1 MTTDG
6 VRPLDGGVIGNCGFG
21 ALIDPRGRICWACL
35 PHFDGDPV
43 FHSLL
48 SGRDGRDGK
57 NSKDGED
64 PEAGG
69 FFDVL
74 LEGFRASEQQYI
86 ENTAILITTLRDEH
100 GGAVRI
106 TDFAPRFE
114 QFGRSFRP
122 TMIIRTVERLSGE
135 PRIRIRL
142 RPRFDYGSRRPEVT
156 RGSNHIRYVGPDLT
170 MRLTTDA
177 PISLITDEICFV
189 LEQRLTL
196 LFGPDES
203 LTEPVDSVAREFRR
217 RTETWWREF
226 VRHLAVP
233 FEWQEAVIRA
243 AITLQLCS
251 FEETGAVLAA
261 MTTSI
266 PEAPDSG
273 RNWDYRFCWLRDSHF
288 VVQALNRLGAT
299 RTMEG
304 YLSYIANLAAAAEGG
319 VLQPVYGIKFEREL
333 TERIV
338 DGLPGYRGMP
348 PVRVGNDAWR
358 QLQNDNYG
366 SAILAVTQSFLDRRL
381 VKPGNRRVFGWLEQ
395 LGGQA
400 VALFDQHD
408 AGLWEFRQRHAVHTF
423 SSVMCWAACDR
434 LARIANALGLA
445 DRRAHWAGHAAAIRD
460 YVLENAAGTG
470 GGLAATLD
478 GQGIDASLLLLHDLG
493 FLDAEDPRF
502 AATVESLEPL
512 RSGHNFFRYRE
523 DDFGAPAT
531 SFAVCSFWYIDAIN
545 ALGRRDEAR
554 ELFQQM
560 LDRRN
565 PVGLLSEDLDP
576 ETGELWGNFPQTY
589 SMVGLINSALRLS
602 RPWSEAF

>member
-1 MTTDG
+1 MTPHE
-6 VRPLDGGVIGNCGFG
+6 VRPLDGGVIGNCSFG

-48 SGRDGRDGK
+48 DDAHEA
-57 NSKDGED
+57 NS
-64 PEAGG
+64 EAGG
-69 FFDVL
+69 FFDVV
-74 LEGFRASEQQYI
+74 LEGLKSSEQHYI
-86 ENTAILITTLRDEH
+86 ENTAILVTTLID
-100 GGAVRI
+100 GNGAAVRI

-122 TMIIRTVERLSGE
+122 TMIVRTIERLSGE

-142 RPRFDYGSRRPEVT
+142 RPRFDYGERRPELT
-156 RGSNHIRYVGPDLT
+156 RGSNHVRYVGPKLAL
-170 MRLTTDA
+170 RLTTDA
-177 PISLITDEICFV
+177 PVSFVTDEIAFV
-189 LEQRLTL
+189 LEQPLTL
-196 LFGPDES
+196 LLGPDES
-203 LTEPVDSVAREFRR
+203 LTDPVDSVAREFLS
-217 RTETWWREF
+217 RTENYWREF

-266 PEAPDSG
+266 PEGPDTG

-304 YLSYIANLAAAAEGG
+304 YLGYITNLAAAAEGG

-333 TERIV
+333 IERDV
-338 DGLPGYRGMP
+338 DHLSGYRGMG
-348 PVRVGNDAWR
+348 PVRVGNAAWR

-366 SAILAVTQSFLDRRL
+366 SAILSVTQSFFDRRL
-381 VKPGNRRVFGWLEQ
+381 VKPGNARVFGSLEQ
-395 LGGQA
+395 LGSQA
-400 VALFDQHD
+400 VALFDQPD
-408 AGLWEFRQRHAVHTF
+408 AGLWEFRQRSAVHTF

-434 LARIANALGLA
+434 LARIARTLGLA
-445 DRRAHWAGHAAAIRD
+445 ERQRHWTNQAEAIRSHI
-460 YVLENAAGTG
+460 LQNAETER

-478 GQGIDASLLLLHDLG
+478 GAGIDASLLLLHDLG
-493 FLDAEDPRF
+493 FLDADDPCF

-512 RSGHNFFRYRE
+512 REGSNFFRYQE
-523 DDFGAPAT
+523 DEFGAPTT

-554 ELFQQM
+554 ELFEQM

-576 ETGELWGNFPQTY
+576 QTGELWGNFPQTY

>member
-1 MTTDG
+1 MTRDE
-6 VRPLDGGVIGNCGFG
+6 VRPLDGGVIGNCSFG
-21 ALIDPRGRICWACL
+21 ALIDPLGRICWACL

-48 SGRDGRDGK
+48 DDA
-57 NSKDGED
+57 DDAD

-69 FFDVL
+69 FFDVV
-74 LEGFRASEQQYI
+74 LEGLQDSEQHYL
-86 ENTAILITTLRDEH
+86 ENTAILVTTLR
-100 GGAVRI
+100 GGDGAAVRM

-122 TMIIRTVERLSGE
+122 TMLVRTIERLNGE
-135 PRIRIRL
+135 PRVRIRL
-142 RPRFDYGSRRPEVT
+142 RPRFDYGARRPELT
-156 RGSNHIRYVGPDLT
+156 RGSNHVRYVGPELAL
-170 MRLTTDA
+170 RLTTDA
-177 PISLITDEICFV
+177 PVSFVTDEIAFV
-189 LEQRLTL
+189 LEQPLTL
-196 LFGPDES
+196 LLGPDES
-203 LTEPVDSVAREFRR
+203 LTEPVDSVAREFRS
-217 RTETWWREF
+217 RTESYWREF

-304 YLSYIANLAAAAEGG
+304 YLGYITNLAAAAEGG
-319 VLQPVYGIKFEREL
+319 VLQPVYGIKFERRL
-333 TERIV
+333 TERTV
-338 DGLPGYRGMP
+338 DHLPGYRGMG
-348 PVRVGNDAWR
+348 PVRTGNDAWR
-358 QLQNDNYG
+358 QIQNDNYG
-366 SAILAVTQSFLDRRL
+366 SAILSVTQSFFDRRL
-381 VKPGNRRVFGWLEQ
+381 VKPGNARVFRWLEQ
-395 LGGQA
+395 LGNQA
-400 VALFDQHD
+400 AALFDQPD
-408 AGLWEFRQRHAVHTF
+408 AGLWEFRERNAVHTF

-434 LARIANALGLA
+434 LARIARALGLA
-445 DRRAHWAGHAAAIRD
+445 ERQEHWTGRAEAIRAHILR
-460 YVLENAAGTG
+460 NATTPG
-470 GGLAATLD
+470 GGLAAALD
-478 GQGIDASLLLLHDLG
+478 GTGIDASLLLLHDLG

-502 AATVESLEPL
+502 AATVESQEPL
-512 RSGHNFFRYRE
+512 RQGSNFFRYQD
-523 DDFGAPAT
+523 DDFGSPVT

-545 ALGRRDEAR
+545 ALGRHDEAR
-554 ELFQQM
+554 DLFEQM
-560 LDRRN
+560 LERRN

-576 ETGELWGNFPQTY
+576 RTGELWGNFPQTY

>member
-1 MTTDG
+1 MTSEE

-48 SGRDGRDGK
+48 GVNADDDGARDPR
-57 NSKDGED
+57 
-64 PEAGG
+64 AGG
-69 FFDVL
+69 FFDVAI
-74 LEGFRASEQQYI
+74 EGFRESEQHYI
-86 ENTAILITTLRDEH
+86 ENTAILVTTLRDDA
-100 GGAVRI
+100 GAAVRI

-122 TMIIRTVERLSGE
+122 TTIVRTVERLSGE

-142 RPRFDYGSRRPEVT
+142 RPRFDYGARRPEVT
-156 RGSNHIRYVGPDLT
+156 RGSNHVRYVGPDLT
-170 MRLTTDA
+170 LRLTTDA
-177 PISLITDEICFV
+177 PVSLITDEIAFV
-189 LEQRLTL
+189 LEQPLTL
-196 LFGPDES
+196 LLGPDES
-203 LTEPVDSVAREFRR
+203 LTEPVDSVAREFRS

-304 YLSYIANLAAAAEGG
+304 YLGYITNLAAAAEGG
-319 VLQPVYGIKFEREL
+319 VLQPVYGIKFEREI
-333 TERIV
+333 TERTV
-338 DGLPGYRGMP
+338 DSLPGYRGMG

-366 SAILAVTQSFLDRRL
+366 SAILAVTQSFFDRRL
-381 VKPGNRRVFGWLEQ
+381 VVPGSRRVFGWLEQ
-395 LGGQA
+395 LGDQA
-400 VALFDQHD
+400 AALFDRPD
-408 AGLWEFRQRHAVHTF
+408 AGLWEFRQRSAVHTF

-445 DRRAHWAGHAAAIRD
+445 DRERHWTGRAAAIREH
-460 YVLENAAGTG
+460 VLKNAETG
-470 GGLAATLD
+470 AGGLAATLD
-478 GQGIDASLLLLHDLG
+478 GEGIDASLLLLHDLG
-493 FLDAEDPRF
+493 FLDAADPRF

-512 RSGHNFFRYRE
+512 RSGSNFFRYRE

-545 ALGRRDEAR
+545 ALGRREEAR
-554 ELFQQM
+554 DLFERM
-560 LDRRN
+560 LERRN

-576 ETGELWGNFPQTY
+576 ATGELWGNFPQTY

>member
-1 MTTDG
+1 MTPG
-6 VRPLDGGVIGNCGFG
+6 EVRPLDGGVIGNCSFG

-48 SGRDGRDGK
+48 GAAD
-57 NSKDGED
+57 EAD

-69 FFDVL
+69 FFDIV
-74 LEGFRASEQQYI
+74 LEGFQGSEQHYV
-86 ENTAILITTLRDEH
+86 ENTAILVTTLRD
-100 GGAVRI
+100 GNGAAVRI

-122 TMIIRTVERLSGE
+122 TMIVRTIERLRGE

-142 RPRFDYGSRRPEVT
+142 RPRFDYGAGRPELT
-156 RGSNHIRYVGPDLT
+156 RGSNHIRYVGPRLAL
-170 MRLTTDA
+170 RLTTDA
-177 PISLITDEICFV
+177 PVSFITDEITFV
-189 LEQRLTL
+189 LEQPLTL
-196 LFGPDES
+196 LLGPDES
-203 LTEPVDSVAREFRR
+203 LTEPVDSVAREFRS
-217 RTETWWREF
+217 RTESYWREF

-266 PEAPDSG
+266 PEAPGTG

-299 RTMEG
+299 RTMENYLG
-304 YLSYIANLAAAAEGG
+304 YITNLAAAAEGG
-319 VLQPVYGIKFEREL
+319 VLQPVYGIKFEDEL
-333 TERIV
+333 TERTV
-338 DGLPGYRGMP
+338 DNLPGYRGMG
-348 PVRVGNDAWR
+348 PVRVGNAAWR

-366 SAILAVTQSFLDRRL
+366 SAILAVTQSFFDRRL
-381 VKPGNRRVFGWLEQ
+381 VKPGNARVFGWLEK
-395 LGGQA
+395 LGSQA
-400 VALFDQHD
+400 AALFDQPD
-408 AGLWEFRQRHAVHTF
+408 AGLWEFRQRSAVHTF

-434 LARIANALGLA
+434 LARIAKALGLT
-445 DRRAHWAGHAAAIRD
+445 DRQTYWTSRAEAIRKHI
-460 YVLENAAGTG
+460 LQNAESG
-470 GGLAATLD
+470 GRLAATLD
-478 GQGIDASLLLLHDLG
+478 GVGIDASLLLLHDLG
-493 FLDAEDPRF
+493 FLDPADPRF
-502 AATVESLEPL
+502 AATVDSLEPL
-512 RSGHNFFRYRE
+512 RQGSNFFRYQE
-523 DDFGAPAT
+523 DEFGAPTT

-545 ALGRRDEAR
+545 ALGRHEEAR
-554 ELFQQM
+554 DLFEQM
-560 LDRRN
+560 LERRN

>member
-1 MTTDG
+1 MTSHA

-48 SGRDGRDGK
+48 GGAH
-57 NSKDGED
+57 EAD

-69 FFDVL
+69 FFDVV
-74 LEGFRASEQQYI
+74 LEGFLSSRQTYV
-86 ENTAILITTLRDEH
+86 ENTAILVTTLNDEH

-122 TMIIRTVERLSGE
+122 TMIVRTIERVAGE

-142 RPRFDYGSRRPEVT
+142 RPRFDYGARRPELT
-156 RGSNHIRYVGPDLT
+156 RGSNHVRYVGPDLT
-170 MRLTTDA
+170 LRLTTDA
-177 PISLITDEICFV
+177 PVSFITDEVAFV
-189 LEQRLTL
+189 LEQPLTL
-196 LFGPDES
+196 LLGPDES
-203 LTEPVDSVAREFRR
+203 LTEPVNSVAREFRS
-217 RTETWWREF
+217 RTESYWREF

-266 PEAPDSG
+266 PEAPASG

-304 YLSYIANLAAAAEGG
+304 YLGYITNLVAAAEGG

-333 TERIV
+333 TERTV
-338 DGLPGYRGMP
+338 ASLPGYHRMG

-358 QLQNDNYG
+358 QLQNDSYG
-366 SAILAVTQSFLDRRL
+366 SAILSVTQSFFDRRL

-395 LGGQA
+395 LGDQA
-400 VALFDQHD
+400 VALFDQPD
-408 AGLWEFRQRHAVHTF
+408 AGLWEFRGRSAVHTF

-434 LARIANALGLA
+434 LARIANELGSI
-445 DRRAHWAGHAAAIRD
+445 DRQAHWMDRAATIRRHVLANAETEAGA
-460 YVLENAAGTG
+460 
-470 GGLAATLD
+470 LAATLD
-478 GQGIDASLLLLHDLG
+478 GEGIDASLLLLHDLG
-493 FLDAEDPRF
+493 FLAAEDPRV

-512 RSGHNFFRYRE
+512 RSGSNFFRYRE

-545 ALGRRDEAR
+545 ALGRREEAH
-554 ELFQQM
+554 ELFEQM
-560 LDRRN
+560 LERRN

>member
-1 MTTDG
+1 MTRDE
-6 VRPLDGGVIGNCGFG
+6 VRPLDGGVIGNCSFG
-21 ALIDPRGRICWACL
+21 ALIDPLGRICWACL

-48 SGRDGRDGK
+48 DDV
-57 NSKDGED
+57 DDAD

-69 FFDVL
+69 FFDVV
-74 LEGFRASEQQYI
+74 LEGLQDSEQHYL
-86 ENTAILITTLRDEH
+86 ENTAILVTTLR
-100 GGAVRI
+100 GGDGAAVRM

-122 TMIIRTVERLSGE
+122 TMLVRTIERLNGE
-135 PRIRIRL
+135 PRVRIRL
-142 RPRFDYGSRRPEVT
+142 RPRFDYGARRPELT
-156 RGSNHIRYVGPDLT
+156 RGSNHVRYLGPELAL
-170 MRLTTDA
+170 RLTTDA
-177 PISLITDEICFV
+177 PVSFVTDEIAFV
-189 LEQRLTL
+189 LEQPLTL
-196 LFGPDES
+196 LLGPDES
-203 LTEPVDSVAREFRR
+203 LTEPVDSVAREFRS
-217 RTETWWREF
+217 RTESYWREF

-304 YLSYIANLAAAAEGG
+304 YLGYITNLAAAAEGG
-319 VLQPVYGIKFEREL
+319 VLQPVYGIKFERRL
-333 TERIV
+333 TERTV
-338 DGLPGYRGMP
+338 DHLPGYRGMG
-348 PVRVGNDAWR
+348 PVRTGNDAWR
-358 QLQNDNYG
+358 QIQNDNYG
-366 SAILAVTQSFLDRRL
+366 SAILSVTQSFFDRRL
-381 VKPGNRRVFGWLEQ
+381 VKPGNARVFRWLEQ
-395 LGGQA
+395 LGNQA
-400 VALFDQHD
+400 AALFDQPD
-408 AGLWEFRQRHAVHTF
+408 AGLWEFRERSAVHTF

-434 LARIANALGLA
+434 LARIARALGLA
-445 DRRAHWAGHAAAIRD
+445 ERQEHWTGRAEAIRAHILR
-460 YVLENAAGTG
+460 NATTPG
-470 GGLAATLD
+470 GGLAAALD
-478 GQGIDASLLLLHDLG
+478 GTGIDASLLLLHDLG
-493 FLDAEDPRF
+493 FLDADDPRF
-502 AATVESLEPL
+502 AATVESQEPL
-512 RSGHNFFRYRE
+512 RQGSNFFRYQD
-523 DDFGAPAT
+523 DDFGSPVT

-554 ELFQQM
+554 DLFEQM
-560 LDRRN
+560 LERRN

-576 ETGELWGNFPQTY
+576 RTGELWGNFPQTY

>member
-1 MTTDG
+1 M
-6 VRPLDGGVIGNCGFG
+6 
-21 ALIDPRGRICWACL
+21 
-35 PHFDGDPV
+35 
-43 FHSLL
+43 
-48 SGRDGRDGK
+48 
-57 NSKDGED
+57 
-64 PEAGG
+64 
-69 FFDVL
+69 
-74 LEGFRASEQQYI
+74 
-86 ENTAILITTLRDEH
+86 TTLRD
-100 GGAVRI
+100 GNGAAVRI

-122 TMIIRTVERLSGE
+122 TMIVRTVERLSGE
-135 PRIRIRL
+135 PRIRI

-156 RGSNHIRYVGPDLT
+156 RGSNHVRYVGPALT
-170 MRLTTDA
+170 LRLTTDA
-177 PISLITDEICFV
+177 PVSLISDEISFV
-189 LEQRLTL
+189 LEQPLTL
-196 LFGPDES
+196 LLGPDES
-203 LTEPVDSVAREFRR
+203 LTEPVDSVAREFRS

-304 YLSYIANLAAAAEGG
+304 YLGYITNLAAAAEGG

-333 TERIV
+333 TERTIG
-338 DGLPGYRGMP
+338 GLPGYRGMP

-358 QLQNDNYG
+358 QLQNDSYG
-366 SAILAVTQSFLDRRL
+366 SAILSVTQSFFDRRL

-395 LGGQA
+395 LGDQA
-400 VALFDQHD
+400 VALFDQPD
-408 AGLWEFRQRHAVHTF
+408 AGLWEFRQRSAVHTF

-434 LARIANALGLA
+434 LARIARALGLS
-445 DRRAHWAGHAAAIRD
+445 DRQRHWTNRAEAIRSH
-460 YVLENAAGTG
+460 VLRHAETES

-478 GQGIDASLLLLHDLG
+478 GAGIDASLLLLHDLG
-493 FLDAEDPRF
+493 FLDAADPCF

-512 RSGHNFFRYRE
+512 RSGSNFFRYRE
-523 DDFGAPAT
+523 DDFGSPAT

-545 ALGRRDEAR
+545 ALGRREEAR

>member
-1 MTTDG
+1 MTPG
-6 VRPLDGGVIGNCGFG
+6 AVRPLDGGVIGNCSFG
-21 ALIDPRGRICWACL
+21 ALVDPRGRICWACL

-48 SGRDGRDGK
+48 GGADDRDPWD
-57 NSKDGED
+57 
-64 PEAGG
+64 GG
-69 FFDVL
+69 FFDVM
-74 LEGFRASEQQYI
+74 LEGFQGSEQHYV
-86 ENTAILITTLRDEH
+86 ENTAILVTTLRD
-100 GGAVRI
+100 GNGAAVRI

-122 TMIIRTVERLSGE
+122 TMIVRTIERLRGE

-142 RPRFDYGSRRPEVT
+142 RPRFDYGARRPELT
-156 RGSNHIRYVGPDLT
+156 RGSNHIRYVGPELAL
-170 MRLTTDA
+170 RLTTDA
-177 PISLITDEICFV
+177 PVSFITDEITFV
-189 LEQRLTL
+189 LEQPLTL
-196 LFGPDES
+196 LLGPDES
-203 LTEPVDSVAREFRR
+203 LTEPVDSVAREFQS
-217 RTETWWREF
+217 RTENYWREF

-266 PEAPDSG
+266 PEAPGTG

-304 YLSYIANLAAAAEGG
+304 YVGYITNLAAAAEGG
-319 VLQPVYGIKFEREL
+319 VLQPVYGIKFEGEL
-333 TERIV
+333 TERTV
-338 DGLPGYRGMP
+338 DNLPGYRGMG

-366 SAILAVTQSFLDRRL
+366 SAILAVTQSFFDRRL
-381 VKPGNRRVFGWLEQ
+381 VKPGNARVFGWLEQ
-395 LGGQA
+395 LGSQA
-400 VALFDQHD
+400 AALFDQPD
-408 AGLWEFRQRHAVHTF
+408 AGLWEFRQRSAVHTF

-434 LARIANALGLA
+434 LARIGKALGLT
-445 DRRAHWAGHAAAIRD
+445 DRQEHWTSRAEAIRKHI
-460 YVLENAAGTG
+460 LQNAESG
-470 GGLAATLD
+470 GRLAATLD
-478 GQGIDASLLLLHDLG
+478 GEGIDASLLLLHDLG
-493 FLDAEDPRF
+493 FLDPADPRF

-512 RSGHNFFRYRE
+512 RSGSNFFRYQE
-523 DDFGAPAT
+523 DELGAPTT

-545 ALGRRDEAR
+545 ALGRHEEAR
-554 ELFQQM
+554 DLFEQM
-560 LDRRN
+560 LERRN

>member
-1 MTTDG
+1 MTRDE
-6 VRPLDGGVIGNCGFG
+6 VRPLDGGVIGNCSFG

-48 SGRDGRDGK
+48 DEADEG
-57 NSKDGED
+57 D

-74 LEGFRASEQQYI
+74 LEGFRYSEQHYV
-86 ENTAILITTLRDEH
+86 ENTAILVTTLRD
-100 GGAVRI
+100 GNGAAVRI

-122 TMIIRTVERLSGE
+122 TMIVRTIERLRGE

-142 RPRFDYGSRRPEVT
+142 RPRFDYGSRRPELT
-156 RGSNHIRYVGPDLT
+156 RGSNHIRFVGPRLAL
-170 MRLTTDA
+170 RLTTDT
-177 PISLITDEICFV
+177 PVSFITDGITFV
-189 LEQRLTL
+189 LEQPLTL
-196 LFGPDES
+196 LLGPDES
-203 LTEPVDSVAREFRR
+203 LTEPVDSVAREFRS
-217 RTETWWREF
+217 RTESYWREF

-266 PEAPDSG
+266 PEAPGTG

-304 YLSYIANLAAAAEGG
+304 YLGYITDLAAAAEGG
-319 VLQPVYGIKFEREL
+319 VLQPVYGIKFEGEL
-333 TERIV
+333 TERTV
-338 DGLPGYRGMP
+338 DNLPGYRGMG

-366 SAILAVTQSFLDRRL
+366 SAILAVTQSFFDRRL
-381 VKPGNRRVFGWLEQ
+381 VKPGNPRVFGWLEQ

-400 VALFDQHD
+400 AALFDQPD
-408 AGLWEFRQRHAVHTF
+408 AGLWEFRQRSAVHTF

-434 LARIANALGLA
+434 LARIAKALGLT
-445 DRRAHWAGHAAAIRD
+445 DRQTYWTSRAEAIRKHI
-460 YVLENAAGTG
+460 LQSAETG
-470 GGLAATLD
+470 GRLAATLD
-478 GQGIDASLLLLHDLG
+478 GEGIDASLLLLHDLG
-493 FLDAEDPRF
+493 FLDAADPRF

-512 RSGHNFFRYRE
+512 RSGSNFFRYRE
-523 DDFGAPAT
+523 DEFGAPTT

-545 ALGRRDEAR
+545 ALGRSEEAR
-554 ELFQQM
+554 ELFEQM
-560 LDRRN
+560 LERRN

>member
-1 MTTDG
+1 MTAKE

-21 ALIDPRGRICWACL
+21 ALVDPRGRICWACL
-35 PHFDGDPV
+35 PHFDGDPA

-48 SGRDGRDGK
+48 DGDRGDG
-57 NSKDGED
+57 GD

-69 FFDVL
+69 FFDVQV
-74 LEGFRASEQQYI
+74 EAFRESEQHYV
-86 ENTAILITTLRDEH
+86 ENTAILVTTLR
-100 GGAVRI
+100 GANGATIRI

-122 TMIIRTVERLSGE
+122 TMIVRTIERLAGE

-142 RPRFDYGSRRPEVT
+142 RPRFDYGARRPEVT
-156 RGSNHIRYVGPDLT
+156 RGSNHVRYIGPDLT
-170 MRLTTDA
+170 LRLTTDA
-177 PISLITDEICFV
+177 PVSLITDEIAFV
-189 LEQRLTL
+189 LEQPLTL
-196 LFGPDES
+196 LLGPDES
-203 LTEPVDSVAREFRR
+203 LTEPVDAVAREFRS
-217 RTETWWREF
+217 RTESWWREF

-304 YLSYIANLAAAAEGG
+304 YLGYITNLAAAAEGG
-319 VLQPVYGIKFEREL
+319 VLQPVYGIKFEREIL
-333 TERIV
+333 ERTI
-338 DGLPGYRGMP
+338 DGLAGYRGMG
-348 PVRVGNDAWR
+348 PVRIGNDAWR
-358 QLQNDNYG
+358 QLQNDSYG
-366 SAILAVTQSFLDRRL
+366 SAILAVTQSFFDRRL
-381 VKPGNRRVFGWLEQ
+381 VKPGSSRVFGWLEQ
-395 LGGQA
+395 LGNQA
-400 VALFDQHD
+400 AALFDQPD
-408 AGLWEFRQRHAVHTF
+408 AGLWEFRQRSAVHTF
-423 SSVMCWAACDR
+423 SSVMCWVACDR
-434 LARIANALGLA
+434 LARIARALGLS
-445 DRRAHWAGHAAAIRD
+445 DRQQHWAGRAAAIREHI
-460 YVLENAAGTG
+460 LANAGTG
-470 GGLAATLD
+470 GRLAATLD
-478 GQGIDASLLLLHDLG
+478 GEGIDASLLLLHDLG
-493 FLDAEDPRF
+493 FLDAADPRF

-512 RSGHNFFRYRE
+512 RSGSSFFRYRE
-523 DDFGAPAT
+523 DDFGVPAT

-545 ALGRRDEAR
+545 ALGRREEAR
-554 ELFQQM
+554 GLFEEM
-560 LDRRN
+560 LARRN

-576 ETGELWGNFPQTY
+576 TTGELWGNFPQTY

-602 RPWSEAF
+602 RPWTEAF

>member
-1 MTTDG
+1 MTPG
-6 VRPLDGGVIGNCGFG
+6 NVRPLDGGVIGNCSFG
-21 ALIDPRGRICWACL
+21 ALIDPLGRICWACL

-48 SGRDGRDGK
+48 DDAHEA
-57 NSKDGED
+57 N

-69 FFDVL
+69 FFDVV
-74 LEGFRASEQQYI
+74 LEGLQDSEQHYL
-86 ENTAILITTLRDEH
+86 ENTAILVTTLRD
-100 GGAVRI
+100 GNGAAVRI

-122 TMIIRTVERLSGE
+122 TMIVRTVERLGGE
-135 PRIRIRL
+135 PRIRMRL
-142 RPRFDYGSRRPEVT
+142 RPRFDYGARRPALT
-156 RGSNHIRYVGPDLT
+156 RGSNHVRYVGPEIAL
-170 MRLTTDA
+170 RLTTDA
-177 PISLITDEICFV
+177 PVSFVTDEIAFV
-189 LEQRLTL
+189 LEQPLTL
-196 LFGPDES
+196 LLGPDES
-203 LTEPVDSVAREFRR
+203 LTEPVDSVAREFQS
-217 RTETWWREF
+217 RTENYWREF

-304 YLSYIANLAAAAEGG
+304 YLGYITNLAAAAEGG
-319 VLQPVYGIKFEREL
+319 VLQPVYGIKFERDL
-333 TERIV
+333 TERTV
-338 DGLPGYRGMP
+338 DALAGYRGMG

-358 QLQNDNYG
+358 QLQNDSYG
-366 SAILAVTQSFLDRRL
+366 SAILSVTQSFFDHRL

-395 LGGQA
+395 LGDQA
-400 VALFDQHD
+400 AGLFDQPD
-408 AGLWEFRQRHAVHTF
+408 AGLWEFRQRSAVHTF

-434 LARIANALGLA
+434 LARIARTLSLA
-445 DRRAHWAGHAAAIRD
+445 ERQRHWTNRAVSIRRHI
-460 YVLENAAGTG
+460 LENAETG
-470 GGLAATLD
+470 GRLTATLD
-478 GQGIDASLLLLHDLG
+478 GEGIDASLLLLHDLG

-512 RSGHNFFRYRE
+512 RSGHNFFRYQE

-545 ALGRRDEAR
+545 ALGRREEAR
-554 ELFQQM
+554 DLFEQM
-560 LDRRN
+560 LERRN

>member
-1 MTTDG
+1 MTG
-6 VRPLDGGVIGNCGFG
+6 APRPLDGGVIGNCSFG

-48 SGRDGRDGK
+48 GGTDDR
-57 NSKDGED
+57 D

-69 FFDVL
+69 FFDVV
-74 LEGFRASEQQYI
+74 LEGFLSSFQHYV
-86 ENTAILITTLRDEH
+86 ENTAILVTTLHDEH
-100 GGAVRI
+100 GAAVRI

-122 TMIIRTVERLSGE
+122 TTLVRTIERVAGE

-142 RPRFDYGSRRPEVT
+142 RPRFDYGARRPELT
-156 RGSNHIRYVGPDLT
+156 RGSNHIGYAGPRLAL
-170 MRLTTDA
+170 RLTTDA
-177 PISLITDEICFV
+177 PVSFITDETTFV
-189 LEQRLTL
+189 LEQPLTL
-196 LFGPDES
+196 LLGPDES
-203 LTEPVDSVAREFRR
+203 LTEPVDSVAREFRS
-217 RTETWWREF
+217 RTESYWREF

-261 MTTSI
+261 MTTSM

-304 YLSYIANLAAAAEGG
+304 YLGYITNLAAAAEGG
-319 VLQPVYGIKFEREL
+319 VLQPVYGIKFERDL
-333 TERIV
+333 TERTV
-338 DGLPGYRGMP
+338 DNLPGYRGMG

-366 SAILAVTQSFLDRRL
+366 SAILSVTQSFFDRRL
-381 VKPGNRRVFGWLEQ
+381 VKPGNARVFGWLEQ
-395 LGGQA
+395 LGSQA
-400 VALFDQHD
+400 AALFDQPD
-408 AGLWEFRQRHAVHTF
+408 AGLWEFRQRSAVHTF

-434 LARIANALGLA
+434 LARIAQTLGLVE
-445 DRRAHWAGHAAAIRD
+445 RQRHWTNQAKAIRRHI
-460 YVLENAAGTG
+460 LQNAETG
-470 GGLAATLD
+470 GRLAATLD
-478 GQGIDASLLLLHDLG
+478 GVGIDASLLLLHDLG
-493 FLDAEDPRF
+493 FLGPADPRF

-512 RSGHNFFRYRE
+512 RQGSSFFRYQE
-523 DDFGAPAT
+523 DEFGAPAT

-545 ALGRRDEAR
+545 ALGRHEEAR
-554 ELFQQM
+554 DLFEQM
-560 LDRRN
+560 LERRN

>member
-1 MTTDG
+1 MTTG
-6 VRPLDGGVIGNCGFG
+6 AVRPLDGGVIGNCSFG

-48 SGRDGRDGK
+48 GGTDDH
-57 NSKDGED
+57 D

-69 FFDVL
+69 FFDVV
-74 LEGFRASEQQYI
+74 LEGFQGSDQHYL
-86 ENTAILITTLRDEH
+86 ENTAILVTTLRD
-100 GGAVRI
+100 GNGAAVRI

-122 TMIIRTVERLSGE
+122 TMIVRTIERVSGE

-142 RPRFDYGSRRPEVT
+142 RPRFDFGARRPALT
-156 RGSNHIRYVGPDLT
+156 RGSNHVRYVGPERAL
-170 MRLTTDA
+170 RLTTDA
-177 PISLITDEICFV
+177 PVSFITDEIAFV
-189 LEQRLTL
+189 VEQPLTL
-196 LFGPDES
+196 LLGPDES
-203 LTEPVDSVAREFRR
+203 LTEPVDSVAREFRS
-217 RTETWWREF
+217 RTESYWREF

-304 YLSYIANLAAAAEGG
+304 YLGYITNLAAAAEGG
-319 VLQPVYGIKFEREL
+319 VLQPVYGIKFERDL
-333 TERIV
+333 TERTV
-338 DGLPGYRGMP
+338 NNLPGYRDMG

-366 SAILAVTQSFLDRRL
+366 SAILSVTQSFFDRRL
-381 VKPGNRRVFGWLEQ
+381 VKPGNARVFGWLEQ
-395 LGGQA
+395 LGSQA
-400 VALFDQHD
+400 AALFDQPD
-408 AGLWEFRQRHAVHTF
+408 AGLWEFRQRSAVHTF
-423 SSVMCWAACDR
+423 SSVMCWTACDR
-434 LARIANALGLA
+434 LARIAKALGLA
-445 DRRAHWAGHAAAIRD
+445 DRQTYWTSQAAAIRKHI
-460 YVLENAAGTG
+460 LQNAETEG

-478 GQGIDASLLLLHDLG
+478 GEGIDASLLLLHDLD
-493 FLDAEDPRF
+493 FLDAADPRF

-512 RSGHNFFRYRE
+512 RDGSNFFRYQE
-523 DDFGAPAT
+523 DEFGAPTT

-545 ALGRRDEAR
+545 ALGRHEEAR
-554 ELFQQM
+554 HLFEQM
-560 LDRRN
+560 LERRN

>member
-1 MTTDG
+1 MTPHE
-6 VRPLDGGVIGNCGFG
+6 VRPLDGGVIGNCSFG

-48 SGRDGRDGK
+48 DDAHEA
-57 NSKDGED
+57 NS
-64 PEAGG
+64 EAGG
-69 FFDVL
+69 FFDVV
-74 LEGFRASEQQYI
+74 LEGLKSSEQHYI
-86 ENTAILITTLRDEH
+86 ENTAILVTTLID
-100 GGAVRI
+100 GNGAAVRI

-122 TMIIRTVERLSGE
+122 TMIVRTIERLSGE

-142 RPRFDYGSRRPEVT
+142 RPRFDYGERRPELT
-156 RGSNHIRYVGPDLT
+156 RGSNHVRYVGPKLAL
-170 MRLTTDA
+170 RLTTDA
-177 PISLITDEICFV
+177 PVSFVTDEIAFV
-189 LEQRLTL
+189 LEQPLTL
-196 LFGPDES
+196 LLGPDES
-203 LTEPVDSVAREFRR
+203 LTDPVDSVAREFLS
-217 RTETWWREF
+217 RTENYWREF

-266 PEAPDSG
+266 PEGPDTG

-304 YLSYIANLAAAAEGG
+304 YLGYITNLAAAAEGG

-333 TERIV
+333 IERDV
-338 DGLPGYRGMP
+338 DHLSGYRGMG
-348 PVRVGNDAWR
+348 PVRVGNAAWR

-366 SAILAVTQSFLDRRL
+366 SAILSVTQSFFDRRL
-381 VKPGNRRVFGWLEQ
+381 VKPGNARVFGSLEQ
-395 LGGQA
+395 LGSQA
-400 VALFDQHD
+400 VALFDQPD
-408 AGLWEFRQRHAVHTF
+408 AGLWEFRQRSAVHTF

-434 LARIANALGLA
+434 LARIARTLGLA
-445 DRRAHWAGHAAAIRD
+445 ERQRHWTNQAEAIRSHI
-460 YVLENAAGTG
+460 LQNAETER
-470 GGLAATLD
+470 GGLAASLD
-478 GQGIDASLLLLHDLG
+478 GAGIDASLLLLHDLG
-493 FLDAEDPRF
+493 FLDADDPCF

-512 RSGHNFFRYRE
+512 REGSNFFRYQE
-523 DDFGAPAT
+523 DEFGAPTT

-554 ELFQQM
+554 ELFEQM

-576 ETGELWGNFPQTY
+576 KTGELWGNFPQTY

>member
-1 MTTDG
+1 MTPDQ
-6 VRPLDGGVIGNCGFG
+6 VRPLDGGVIGNCSFG

-48 SGRDGRDGK
+48 GAAD
-57 NSKDGED
+57 EAD

-74 LEGFRASEQQYI
+74 LEGFQDSEQHYV
-86 ENTAILITTLRDEH
+86 ENTAILVTTLRD
-100 GGAVRI
+100 GNGAEVRI

-122 TMIIRTVERLSGE
+122 TTIVRTIERLRGE

-142 RPRFDYGSRRPEVT
+142 RPRFDYGSRRPELT
-156 RGSNHIRYVGPDLT
+156 RGSNHIRYVGPRLAL
-170 MRLTTDA
+170 RLTTDA
-177 PISLITDEICFV
+177 PVSFITDEITFV
-189 LEQRLTL
+189 LEQPLTL
-196 LFGPDES
+196 LLGPDES
-203 LTEPVDSVAREFRR
+203 LTEPVDSVAREFRS
-217 RTETWWREF
+217 RTESYWREF

-233 FEWQEAVIRA
+233 LEWQEAVIRA

-266 PEAPDSG
+266 PEAPGTG

-299 RTMEG
+299 RTMENYLG
-304 YLSYIANLAAAAEGG
+304 YITNLAAAAEGG
-319 VLQPVYGIKFEREL
+319 VLQPVYGIKFEDEL
-333 TERIV
+333 TERTV
-338 DGLPGYRGMP
+338 DNLPGYRGMG
-348 PVRVGNDAWR
+348 PVRVGNAAWR

-366 SAILAVTQSFLDRRL
+366 SAILAVTQSFFDRRL
-381 VKPGNRRVFGWLEQ
+381 VKPGNARVFGWLEK
-395 LGGQA
+395 LGSQA
-400 VALFDQHD
+400 AALFDQPD
-408 AGLWEFRQRHAVHTF
+408 AGLWEFRQRSAVHTF

-434 LARIANALGLA
+434 LARIAKALGLT
-445 DRRAHWAGHAAAIRD
+445 DRQTYWTSRAEAIRKHI
-460 YVLENAAGTG
+460 LQNAESG
-470 GGLAATLD
+470 GRLAATLE
-478 GQGIDASLLLLHDLG
+478 GEGIDASLLLLHDLG
-493 FLDAEDPRF
+493 FLDPADPRF
-502 AATVESLEPL
+502 AGTVESLEPL
-512 RSGHNFFRYRE
+512 RQGSNFFRYQE
-523 DDFGAPAT
+523 DEFGAPTT

-545 ALGRRDEAR
+545 ALGRREEAR
-554 ELFQQM
+554 DLFEQM
-560 LDRRN
+560 LERRN

>member
-1 MTTDG
+1 MTMTG
-6 VRPLDGGVIGNCGFG
+6 APRPLDGGVIGNCSFG

-48 SGRDGRDGK
+48 GAAD
-57 NSKDGED
+57 EAD
-64 PEAGG
+64 PWDGG
-69 FFDVL
+69 FFDVV
-74 LEGFRASEQQYI
+74 LEGFQGSEQHYI
-86 ENTAILITTLRDEH
+86 ENTAILVTTLRD
-100 GGAVRI
+100 GNGAAVRI

-122 TMIIRTVERLSGE
+122 TMIVRTIERLRGE

-142 RPRFDYGSRRPEVT
+142 RPRFDYGARRPQLT
-156 RGSNHIRYVGPDLT
+156 RGSNHIRYLGPRLAL
-170 MRLTTDA
+170 RLTTDA
-177 PISLITDEICFV
+177 PVSFVTDEIAFV
-189 LEQRLTL
+189 LEQPLTL
-196 LFGPDES
+196 LLGPDES
-203 LTEPVDSVAREFRR
+203 LTEPVDSVAREFRS
-217 RTETWWREF
+217 RTESYWREF

-266 PEAPDSG
+266 PEAPGTG

-304 YLSYIANLAAAAEGG
+304 YLGYITNLAAAAEGG
-319 VLQPVYGIKFEREL
+319 VLQPVYGIKFEGDL
-333 TERIV
+333 TERTV
-338 DGLPGYRGMP
+338 DNLPGYRGMG

-366 SAILAVTQSFLDRRL
+366 SAILAVTQSFFDHRL
-381 VKPGNRRVFGWLEQ
+381 VVPGNRRVFGWLEQ
-395 LGGQA
+395 LGSQA
-400 VALFDQHD
+400 AALFNQPD
-408 AGLWEFRQRHAVHTF
+408 AGLWEFRQRSAVHTF

-434 LARIANALGLA
+434 LARIAKALGLS
-445 DRRAHWAGHAAAIRD
+445 DRQTYWTNQAEAIRKHI
-460 YVLENAAGTG
+460 LQNAESG
-470 GGLAATLD
+470 GRLAATFD
-478 GQGIDASLLLLHDLG
+478 GEGIDASLLLLHDLG
-493 FLDAEDPRF
+493 FLDPADPRF

-512 RSGHNFFRYRE
+512 RSGSNFFRYQE
-523 DDFGAPAT
+523 DEFGAPAT

-545 ALGRRDEAR
+545 ALGRSTEAR
-554 ELFQQM
+554 ELFEQM
-560 LDRRN
+560 LERRN

>member
-1 MTTDG
+1 MTTEA

-43 FHSLL
+43 FHSLV
-48 SGRDGRDGK
+48 SETDDRDPD
-57 NSKDGED
+57 
-64 PEAGG
+64 AGG

-74 LEGFRASEQQYI
+74 LEGLAECEQHYV
-86 ENTAILITTLRDEH
+86 ENTAILITTLRDT
-100 GGAVRI
+100 GGAAVRI

-122 TMIIRTVERLSGE
+122 TMIVRTIERLSGE

-142 RPRFDYGSRRPEVT
+142 RPRFDYGARRPEVT
-156 RGSNHIRYVGPDLT
+156 RGSNHIRYVGPELAL
-170 MRLTTDA
+170 RLTTDA
-177 PISLITDEICFV
+177 PVSFITDEIVFV
-189 LEQRLTL
+189 LEQPLTL
-196 LFGPDES
+196 LLGPDES
-203 LTEPVDSVAREFRR
+203 LTEPVDSVAREFQS
-217 RTETWWREF
+217 RTENYWREF

-266 PEAPDSG
+266 PEAPGSG

-299 RTMEG
+299 RTMENYLG
-304 YLSYIANLAAAAEGG
+304 YITNLAAAAEGG
-319 VLQPVYGIKFEREL
+319 VLQPVYGIKFEGEL

-338 DGLPGYRGMP
+338 DNLPGYRGMG

-358 QLQNDNYG
+358 QLQNDSYG
-366 SAILAVTQSFLDRRL
+366 SAILSVTQSFFDRRL
-381 VKPGNRRVFGWLEQ
+381 VVPGSPRVFGWLEQ
-395 LGGQA
+395 LGSQA
-400 VALFDQHD
+400 VALFDQPD
-408 AGLWEFRQRHAVHTF
+408 AGLWEFRQRSAVHTF

-434 LARIANALGLA
+434 LARIAKALGLG
-445 DRRAHWAGHAAAIRD
+445 DRQRHWTKRANAICSH
-460 YVLENAAGTG
+460 VLQNAETSG

-478 GQGIDASLLLLHDLG
+478 GEGIDASLLLLHDLG
-493 FLDAEDPRF
+493 FLDAADPRF

-512 RSGHNFFRYRE
+512 REGSNFFRYNE
-523 DDFGAPAT
+523 DEFGAPTT
-531 SFAVCSFWYIDAIN
+531 SFAVCSFWYIDALN
-545 ALGRRDEAR
+545 ALGRREEAR
-554 ELFQQM
+554 DLFEQM
-560 LDRRN
+560 LERRN

>member
-1 MTTDG
+1 MTG
-6 VRPLDGGVIGNCGFG
+6 APRPLDGGVIGNCSFG

-48 SGRDGRDGK
+48 GGTDDR
-57 NSKDGED
+57 D

-69 FFDVL
+69 FFDVV
-74 LEGFRASEQQYI
+74 LEGFVSSFQHYV
-86 ENTAILITTLRDEH
+86 ENTAILVTTLHDEH
-100 GGAVRI
+100 GAAVRI

-122 TMIIRTVERLSGE
+122 TTLVRTIERVAGE

-142 RPRFDYGSRRPEVT
+142 RPRFDYGARRPELT
-156 RGSNHIRYVGPDLT
+156 RGSNHIRYVGPRLAL
-170 MRLTTDA
+170 RLTTDA
-177 PISLITDEICFV
+177 PVSFITDEITFV
-189 LEQRLTL
+189 LEQPLTL
-196 LFGPDES
+196 LLGPDES
-203 LTEPVDSVAREFRR
+203 LTEPVDSVAREFRS
-217 RTETWWREF
+217 RTESYWREF

-266 PEAPDSG
+266 PEAPGTG

-299 RTMEG
+299 RTMENYLG
-304 YLSYIANLAAAAEGG
+304 YITNLAAAAEGG
-319 VLQPVYGIKFEREL
+319 VLQPVYGIKFEGEL
-333 TERIV
+333 TERTV
-338 DGLPGYRGMP
+338 DNLPGYRGMG
-348 PVRVGNDAWR
+348 PVRVGNAAWR

-366 SAILAVTQSFLDRRL
+366 SAILAVTQSFFDRRL
-381 VKPGNRRVFGWLEQ
+381 VKPGNARVFGWLEQ
-395 LGGQA
+395 LGSQA
-400 VALFDQHD
+400 AALFDQPD
-408 AGLWEFRQRHAVHTF
+408 AGLWEFRQRSAVHTF

-434 LARIANALGLA
+434 LARIGKALGLT
-445 DRRAHWAGHAAAIRD
+445 DRQTHWTSRAEAIRKHI
-460 YVLENAAGTG
+460 LHNAESG
-470 GGLAATLD
+470 GRLAATLD
-478 GQGIDASLLLLHDLG
+478 GVGIDASLLLLHDLG
-493 FLDAEDPRF
+493 FLDPADPRF
-502 AATVESLEPL
+502 AGTVESLEPL
-512 RSGHNFFRYRE
+512 RQGSNFFRYQE
-523 DDFGAPAT
+523 DEFGAPTT

-545 ALGRRDEAR
+545 ALGRHDEAR
-554 ELFQQM
+554 DLFEQM
-560 LDRRN
+560 LERRN

>member
-1 MTTDG
+1 MTPSE
-6 VRPLDGGVIGNCGFG
+6 VRPLDGGVIGNCSFG

-48 SGRDGRDGK
+48 GAAD
-57 NSKDGED
+57 EAD

-69 FFDVL
+69 FFDIV
-74 LEGFRASEQQYI
+74 LEGFQGSEQHYV
-86 ENTAILITTLRDEH
+86 ENTAILVTTLRD
-100 GGAVRI
+100 GNGAAVRI

-122 TMIIRTVERLSGE
+122 TMIVRTIERLRGE

-142 RPRFDYGSRRPEVT
+142 RPRFDYGSRRPELT
-156 RGSNHIRYVGPDLT
+156 RGSNHIRYVGPRLAL
-170 MRLTTDA
+170 RLTTDA
-177 PISLITDEICFV
+177 PVSFITDEITFV
-189 LEQRLTL
+189 LEQPLTL
-196 LFGPDES
+196 LLGPDES
-203 LTEPVDSVAREFRR
+203 LTEPVDSVAREFRS
-217 RTETWWREF
+217 RTESYWREF

-266 PEAPDSG
+266 PEAPGTG

-299 RTMEG
+299 RTMENYLG
-304 YLSYIANLAAAAEGG
+304 YITNLAAAAEGG
-319 VLQPVYGIKFEREL
+319 VLQPVYGIKFEDEL
-333 TERIV
+333 TERTV
-338 DGLPGYRGMP
+338 DNLPGYRGMG
-348 PVRVGNDAWR
+348 PVRVGNAAWR

-366 SAILAVTQSFLDRRL
+366 SAILAVTQSFFDRRL
-381 VKPGNRRVFGWLEQ
+381 VKPGNARVFGWLEK
-395 LGGQA
+395 LGSQA
-400 VALFDQHD
+400 AALFDQPD
-408 AGLWEFRQRHAVHTF
+408 AGLWEFRQRSAVHTF

-434 LARIANALGLA
+434 LARIAKALGLT
-445 DRRAHWAGHAAAIRD
+445 DRQTYWTSRAEAIRKHI
-460 YVLENAAGTG
+460 LQNAEAGG
-470 GGLAATLD
+470 RLAATLD
-478 GQGIDASLLLLHDLG
+478 GEGIDASLLLLHDLG
-493 FLDAEDPRF
+493 FLDPADPRF
-502 AATVESLEPL
+502 AATVDSLEPL
-512 RSGHNFFRYRE
+512 RQGSNFFRYQE
-523 DDFGAPAT
+523 DEFGAPTT

-545 ALGRRDEAR
+545 ALGRHEEAR
-554 ELFQQM
+554 DLFEQM
-560 LDRRN
+560 LERRN

>member
-1 MTTDG
+1 MTPG
-6 VRPLDGGVIGNCGFG
+6 EVRPLDGGVIGNCSFG

-48 SGRDGRDGK
+48 GAAD
-57 NSKDGED
+57 EAD

-69 FFDVL
+69 FFDIV
-74 LEGFRASEQQYI
+74 LEGFQGSEQHYV
-86 ENTAILITTLRDEH
+86 ENTAILVTTLRD
-100 GGAVRI
+100 GNGAAVRI

-122 TMIIRTVERLSGE
+122 TMIVRTIERLRGE

-142 RPRFDYGSRRPEVT
+142 RPRFDYGSRRPELT
-156 RGSNHIRYVGPDLT
+156 RGSNHIRYVGPRLAL
-170 MRLTTDA
+170 RLTTDA
-177 PISLITDEICFV
+177 PVSFITDEITFV
-189 LEQRLTL
+189 LEQPLTL
-196 LFGPDES
+196 LLGPDES
-203 LTEPVDSVAREFRR
+203 LTEPVDSVAREFRS
-217 RTETWWREF
+217 RTESYWREF

-266 PEAPDSG
+266 PEAPGTG

-299 RTMEG
+299 RTMENYLG
-304 YLSYIANLAAAAEGG
+304 YITNLAAAAEGG
-319 VLQPVYGIKFEREL
+319 VLQPVYGIKFEDEL
-333 TERIV
+333 TERTV
-338 DGLPGYRGMP
+338 DNLPGYRGMG
-348 PVRVGNDAWR
+348 PVRVGNAAWR

-366 SAILAVTQSFLDRRL
+366 SAILAVTQSFFDRRL
-381 VKPGNRRVFGWLEQ
+381 VKPGNARVFGWLEK
-395 LGGQA
+395 LGSQA
-400 VALFDQHD
+400 AALFDQPD
-408 AGLWEFRQRHAVHTF
+408 AGLWEFRQRSAVHTF

-434 LARIANALGLA
+434 LARIAKALGLT
-445 DRRAHWAGHAAAIRD
+445 DRQTYWTSRAEAIRKHI
-460 YVLENAAGTG
+460 LHNAEAGG
-470 GGLAATLD
+470 RLAATLD
-478 GQGIDASLLLLHDLG
+478 GEGIDASLLLLHDLG
-493 FLDAEDPRF
+493 FLDPADPRF
-502 AATVESLEPL
+502 AATVDSLEPL
-512 RSGHNFFRYRE
+512 RQGSNFFRYQE
-523 DDFGAPAT
+523 DEFGAPTT

-545 ALGRRDEAR
+545 ALGRHEEAR
-554 ELFQQM
+554 DLFEQM
-560 LDRRN
+560 LERRN

>member
-1 MTTDG
+1 MTSGDA
-6 VRPLDGGVIGNCGFG
+6 RPLDGGVIGNCGFG

-48 SGRDGRDGK
+48 GGK
-57 NSKDGED
+57 GGEDSD

-74 LEGFRASEQQYI
+74 LEGFRESEQQYL
-86 ENTAILITTLRDEH
+86 ENTAILVTTLRD
-100 GGAVRI
+100 GNGAAVQI

-122 TMIIRTVERLSGE
+122 TMIVRTIERISGE

-142 RPRFDYGSRRPEVT
+142 RPRFDYGARRPEVT
-156 RGSNHIRYVGPDLT
+156 RGSNHVRYVGPALT
-170 MRLTTDA
+170 LRLTTDA
-177 PISLITDEICFV
+177 PVSLISDEISFV
-189 LEQRLTL
+189 LEQPLTL
-196 LFGPDES
+196 LLGPDES
-203 LTEPVDSVAREFRR
+203 LTDPVDSVAREFRS

-304 YLSYIANLAAAAEGG
+304 YLGYITNLAAAAEGG

-333 TERIV
+333 TERTV

-358 QLQNDNYG
+358 QLQNDSYG
-366 SAILAVTQSFLDRRL
+366 SAILSVTQSFFDRRL

-395 LGGQA
+395 LGDQA
-400 VALFDQHD
+400 VALFDQPD
-408 AGLWEFRQRHAVHTF
+408 AGLWEFRQRSAVHTF

-434 LARIANALGLA
+434 LARIARALGLA
-445 DRRAHWAGHAAAIRD
+445 DRQRHWTNQAEAIRSH
-460 YVLENAAGTG
+460 VLRHAETEG

-478 GQGIDASLLLLHDLG
+478 GEGIDASLLLLHDLG
-493 FLDAEDPRF
+493 FLDADDPCF

-512 RSGHNFFRYRE
+512 RSGSHFFRYRE
-523 DDFGAPAT
+523 DDFGSPAT

-545 ALGRRDEAR
+545 DLGRREEAR

>member
-1 MTTDG
+1 MTPHE
-6 VRPLDGGVIGNCGFG
+6 VRPLDGGVIGNCSFG
-21 ALIDPRGRICWACL
+21 ALVDPHGRVCWACL

-43 FHSLL
+43 FHALL
-48 SGRDGRDGK
+48 GGLGGAEGDD
-57 NSKDGED
+57 D

-69 FFDVL
+69 FFDVV
-74 LEGFRASEQQYI
+74 LEGLADSEQHYI
-86 ENTAILITTLRDEH
+86 ENTAILETTLRDRS
-100 GGAVRI
+100 GATVRI

-122 TMIIRTVERLSGE
+122 TTIVRTVEPLAGE

-142 RPRFDYGSRRPEVT
+142 RPRFDYGARRPDMT
-156 RGSNHIRYVGPDLT
+156 RGSNHIRYVGPGLT
-170 MRLTTDA
+170 LRLTTDA
-177 PISLITDEICFV
+177 PVSLITDEIAFV
-189 LEQRLTL
+189 LEQPLTL
-196 LFGPDES
+196 LLGPDES
-203 LTEPVDSVAREFRR
+203 LTEPVDSVAREFRS
-217 RTETWWREF
+217 RTESYWREF

-266 PEAPDSG
+266 PEAADSG

-304 YLSYIANLAAAAEGG
+304 YLGYITNLAAAAESG

-333 TERIV
+333 TERTV
-338 DGLPGYRGMP
+338 DHLPGYRGMG

-366 SAILAVTQSFLDRRL
+366 SAILSVTQSFFDRRL
-381 VKPGNRRVFGWLEQ
+381 VKPGNARVFASLEQ
-395 LGGQA
+395 LGRQA
-400 VALFDQHD
+400 AALFDQPD
-408 AGLWEFRQRHAVHTF
+408 AGLWEFRQRSAVHTF

-434 LARIANALGLA
+434 LGRIARVLGLA
-445 DRRAHWAGHAAAIRD
+445 DRDRHWTSRAVAIRRHI
-460 YVLENAAGTG
+460 LENAKTG
-470 GGLAATLD
+470 GRLAASLD
-478 GQGIDASLLLLHDLG
+478 GAGIDASLLLLHDLG
-493 FLDAEDPRF
+493 FLDAADPRF

-512 RSGHNFFRYRE
+512 RQGSNFFRYQE
-523 DDFGAPAT
+523 DDFGVPAT

-554 ELFQQM
+554 DLFEQM
-560 LDRRN
+560 LERRN
-565 PVGLLSEDLDP
+565 PVGLLAEDLDP

>member
-1 MTTDG
+1 MTPG
-6 VRPLDGGVIGNCGFG
+6 EVRPLDGGVIGNCSFG

-48 SGRDGRDGK
+48 GAAD
-57 NSKDGED
+57 EAD

-69 FFDVL
+69 FFDIV
-74 LEGFRASEQQYI
+74 LEGFQGSEQHYV
-86 ENTAILITTLRDEH
+86 ENTAILVTTLRD
-100 GGAVRI
+100 GNGAAVRI

-122 TMIIRTVERLSGE
+122 TMIVRTIERLRGE

-142 RPRFDYGSRRPEVT
+142 RPRFDYGSRRPELT
-156 RGSNHIRYVGPDLT
+156 RGSNHIRYVGPRLAL
-170 MRLTTDA
+170 RLTTDA
-177 PISLITDEICFV
+177 PVSFISDEITFV
-189 LEQRLTL
+189 LEQPLTL
-196 LFGPDES
+196 LLGPDES
-203 LTEPVDSVAREFRR
+203 LTEPVDSVAREFRS
-217 RTETWWREF
+217 RTESYWREF

-266 PEAPDSG
+266 PEAPGTG

-299 RTMEG
+299 RTMENYLG
-304 YLSYIANLAAAAEGG
+304 YITNLAAAAEGG
-319 VLQPVYGIKFEREL
+319 VLQPVYGIKFEDEL
-333 TERIV
+333 TERTV
-338 DGLPGYRGMP
+338 DNLPGYRGMG
-348 PVRVGNDAWR
+348 PVRVGNAAWR

-366 SAILAVTQSFLDRRL
+366 SAILAVTQSFFDRRL
-381 VKPGNRRVFGWLEQ
+381 VKPGNARVFGWLEK
-395 LGGQA
+395 LGSQA
-400 VALFDQHD
+400 AALFDQPD
-408 AGLWEFRQRHAVHTF
+408 AGLWEFRQRSAVHTF

-434 LARIANALGLA
+434 LARIAKALGLT
-445 DRRAHWAGHAAAIRD
+445 DRQTYWTSRAEAIRKHI
-460 YVLENAAGTG
+460 LHNAEAGG
-470 GGLAATLD
+470 RLAATLD
-478 GQGIDASLLLLHDLG
+478 GEGIDASLLLLHDLG
-493 FLDAEDPRF
+493 FLDPADPRF
-502 AATVESLEPL
+502 AATVDSLEPL
-512 RSGHNFFRYRE
+512 RQGSNFFRYQE
-523 DDFGAPAT
+523 DEFGAPTT

-545 ALGRRDEAR
+545 ALGRHEEAR
-554 ELFQQM
+554 DLFEQM
-560 LDRRN
+560 LERRN

>member
-1 MTTDG
+1 MTAEA

-48 SGRDGRDGK
+48 
-57 NSKDGED
+57 GED
-64 PEAGG
+64 DEADPKAGG
-69 FFDVL
+69 FFDVV
-74 LEGFRASEQQYI
+74 LECFRESEQHYL
-86 ENTAILITTLRDEH
+86 ENTAILVTTLRDT
-100 GGAVRI
+100 GGAAVRI

-122 TMIIRTVERLSGE
+122 TMIVRTIERLSGE

-142 RPRFDYGSRRPEVT
+142 RPRFAYGSRRPQLT
-156 RGSNHIRYVGPDLT
+156 RGSNHVRYVGPELAL
-170 MRLTTDA
+170 RLTTDA
-177 PISLITDEICFV
+177 PVSFVTDETTFV
-189 LEQRLTL
+189 LEQPLTL
-196 LFGPDES
+196 LLGPDES
-203 LTEPVDSVAREFRR
+203 LTEPVDSVAREFRS

-304 YLSYIANLAAAAEGG
+304 YLGYITNLAAAAEGG

-338 DGLPGYRGMP
+338 DNLPGYRGMG

-358 QLQNDNYG
+358 QLQNDSYG
-366 SAILAVTQSFLDRRL
+366 SAILSVTQSFFDRRL
-381 VKPGNRRVFGWLEQ
+381 VVPGSPRVFGWLEQ
-395 LGGQA
+395 LGSQA
-400 VALFDQHD
+400 VAMFDQPD
-408 AGLWEFRQRHAVHTF
+408 AGLWEFRQRSAVHTF

-434 LARIANALGLA
+434 LVRIAKALALT
-445 DRRAHWAGHAAAIRD
+445 DRQTYWTNRAEAIRKHI
-460 YVLENAAGTG
+460 LQNAEAGG
-470 GGLAATLD
+470 RLAATLD
-478 GQGIDASLLLLHDLG
+478 GEGIDASLLLLHDLG
-493 FLDAEDPRF
+493 FLDAADPRF

-512 RSGHNFFRYRE
+512 RQGSNFFRYRE
-523 DDFGAPAT
+523 DEFGAPTT

-545 ALGRRDEAR
+545 ALGRREEAC
-554 ELFQQM
+554 ELFEQM
-560 LDRRN
+560 LERRN

-602 RPWSEAF
+602 RPWREAF